1 MGRERRFSVERGSS
15 YPGDCSHEFRPV
27 APARRSRGSFFGGDG
42 EGSESNS
49 RHSRQGAAGA
59 RRNSKSG
66 QPIMTMIFRKPIE
79 GIERPQMPA
88 DVVIVGGGPAGM
100 ACALRLAQLIDAH
113 NAAHPDSQLS
123 KENIYVLEKAREI
136 GQHCLSG
143 ALLDPRSMRE
153 LLPDFEKEAP
163 LDAKVDKESVYFLTE
178 KSKFKFPITP
188 PPLRDHGNYVISLN
202 RFVKWLG
209 SKVEET
215 GITIFTGFA
224 GSELLFEGDRV
235 TGVRTDDKGVDKE
248 GHQKS
253 NFEPGYDLQAKIVIL
268 AEGPRGSL
276 TKQLINKFDLAKNTN
291 PQTYGVGVKELW
303 EVPAGR
309 IAPGEVIYTMGW
321 PLTTKEYGGAWI
333 YGSKDNVVSLGFVTG
348 LDYADP
354 RLDPQRVLQQF
365 KRHPF
370 VAKLLEGGKMIRYGA
385 KSLPYGG
392 WWAIPP
398 VAGNGWMILGD
409 SAGFLNSARLKGIH
423 LAIKSG
429 MLAAETAFEALKK
442 DDSSAAML
450 GEYQKKVESSWIK
463 DELWKVRNMHQGFEQ
478 GLYAGMFHTGLQ
490 MITGGRGLRNRYP
503 ARAGHEHMHKLAEL
517 PADGGAEAH
526 LLGPAKGDGRLTFD
540 KLTDLYHSGTKHEED
555 QPSHLVIDDTNICN
569 TRCVKEYGSPC
580 QNFCPAN
587 VYEMVDDASQPNGKL
602 ISLNPSNC
610 VHCKTCDIADPY
622 QIITWV
628 PPEGGGGPNYDGM

>member
-1 MGRERRFSVERGSS
+1 ML
-15 YPGDCSHEFRPV
+15 
-27 APARRSRGSFFGGDG
+27 
-42 EGSESNS
+42 
-49 RHSRQGAAGA
+49 
-59 RRNSKSG
+59 
-66 QPIMTMIFRKPIE
+66 IFRKTLE
-79 GIERPQMPA
+79 GIDRPQMPA

-100 ACALRLAQLIDAH
+100 ACALRLAQLIDEH
-113 NAAHPDSQLS
+113 NQRYPNSQLS

-143 ALLDPRSMRE
+143 ALLDPRSIRE
-153 LLPDFEKEAP
+153 LLPGFENEAP
-163 LDAKVDKESVYFLTE
+163 IEAEVSEEAVYYLTQ
-178 KSKFKFPITP
+178 KNKFKLPITP

-209 SKVEET
+209 SKVEAA
-215 GITIFTGFA
+215 GITVFTGFA
-224 GSELLFEGDRV
+224 GSELMFDGARV
-235 TGVRTDDKGVDKE
+235 TGVRTDDKGVNKE
-248 GHQKS
+248 NQQKS
-253 NFEPGYDLQAKIVIL
+253 NFEPGYELQAKVVIL
-268 AEGPRGSL
+268 AEGTRGSL
-276 TKQLINKFDLAKNTN
+276 TKQLIEKYDLMKDAN

-303 EVPAGR
+303 EVPSGR
-309 IAPGEVIYTMGW
+309 VKPGEVIYTMGW

-333 YGSKDNVVSLGFVTG
+333 YGGKDNIVSLGYVTG
-348 LDYADP
+348 LDYPDP
-354 RLDPQRVLQQF
+354 RLDPQRVLQEF
-365 KRHPF
+365 KKHPF
-370 VAKLLEGGKMIRYGA
+370 ITQLLAGGKMVRYGA

-442 DDSSAAML
+442 DDASAAML
-450 GEYQKKVESSWIK
+450 GRYKRAVETSWIK
-463 DELWKVRNMHQGFEQ
+463 EELWQVRNFHQPFEKGF
-478 GLYAGMFHTGLQ
+478 LNGMLHVGLQ
-490 MITGGRGLRNRYP
+490 EFTGGRGLYNRYP
-503 ARAGHEHMHKLAEL
+503 GTAGHTHMRKLANL

-526 LLGPAKGDGRLTFD
+526 LIGPAKGDGKLTFD

-555 QPSHLVIDDTNICN
+555 QPAHLVIHDTNVCN
-569 TRCVKEYGSPC
+569 TRCVKEFGNPC

-587 VYEMVDDASQPNGKL
+587 VYEMMDDASQPNGKR